1 VPTPGDERP
10 VLDPQTL
17 RRGDL
22 ITVAG
27 GFGEFGSKPRPAILL
42 QSPALFGAT
51 VPVPICPITSV
62 EVEAPLLRIPLAGGA
77 SGLEVPSW
85 AAIDLMQTIRQRR
98 IGRCIGRVDNAK
110 MLEIS
115 QALLVFLGI
124 GETAQ

>member
-1 VPTPGDERP
+1 MPTSGDERSA
-10 VLDPQTL
+10 LDPQTL

-22 ITVAG
+22 VTVAG
-27 GFGEFGSKPRPAILL
+27 GFSEFGSKPRPAVLL

-77 SGLEVPSW
+77 SGLEAPSW
-85 AAIDLMQTIRQRR
+85 AAIDLVQTIRQRR
-98 IGRCIGRVDNAK
+98 IGHRIGRVDNAK

-115 QALLVFLGI
+115 QALLVFLGV